1 VAPRAE
7 SGDGGG
13 DARAAGPARTAR
25 GAAAESTALA
35 WLQKKGLKLVERNWR
50 CKAGELDLVLRDG
63 PSLVMVE
70 VRLRSSNDFG
80 GAAAS
85 IDARKRA
92 KLVAA
97 ARLYLARLPDC
108 PCRFDVVTMSD
119 PAGRDLEWIRNAFD
133 S

>member
-1 VAPRAE
+1 MAPRADG
-7 SGDGGG
+7 GDG
-13 DARAAGPARTAR
+13 DRTARAAR
-25 GAAAESTALA
+25 GAAAEATALA

-63 PSLVMVE
+63 LSLVMVE
-70 VRLRSSNDFG
+70 VRLRSSSEFG

-97 ARLYLARLPDC
+97 ARLYLAQLPDC

-133 S
+133 A

>member
-7 SGDGGG
+7 SGDGVP
-13 DARAAGPARTAR
+13 DARPARAAR

-85 IDARKRA
+85 IDAKKRA

>member
-1 VAPRAE
+1 MAPRAD
-7 SGDGGG
+7 SSDGERN
-13 DARAAGPARTAR
+13 ARAARAER

-35 WLQKKGLKLVERNWR
+35 WLQKNGLKLVERNWR

-63 PSLVMVE
+63 ASLVMVE
-70 VRLRSSNDFG
+70 VRLRSSNGFG

-85 IDARKRA
+85 IDAKKRA

-108 PCRFDVVTMSD
+108 PCRFDVITMSD

-133 S
+133 A